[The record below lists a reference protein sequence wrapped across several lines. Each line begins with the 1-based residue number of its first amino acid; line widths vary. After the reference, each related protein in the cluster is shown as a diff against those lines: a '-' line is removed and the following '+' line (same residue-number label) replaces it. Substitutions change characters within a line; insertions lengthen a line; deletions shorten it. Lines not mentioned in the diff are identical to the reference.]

1 MENKNFIGLEC
12 LKHNVL
18 KFNSCKHNGKLF
30 RFGIEKHSVQYTAT
44 NIRVDSILRVDAP
57 EEMAICDDG
66 EFVKTI
72 CIAKIYTS
80 CVVGIGINGID
91 TCLWITKESYNA
103 IVKAL
108 KLR

>member
-1 MENKNFIGLEC
+1 MENKNFIGLTC

-18 KFNSCKHNGKLF
+18 KDYSCMHNGK
-30 RFGIEKHSVQYTAT
+30 RVRAIEKCSVQYTST
-44 NIRVDSILRVDAP
+44 NIRLDSILRVDAP
-57 EEMAICDDG
+57 EEKVIYDDG
-66 EFVKTI
+66 EFVETI

-80 CVVGIGINGID
+80 CIVGLGINGID

-103 IVKAL
+103 IVEAL